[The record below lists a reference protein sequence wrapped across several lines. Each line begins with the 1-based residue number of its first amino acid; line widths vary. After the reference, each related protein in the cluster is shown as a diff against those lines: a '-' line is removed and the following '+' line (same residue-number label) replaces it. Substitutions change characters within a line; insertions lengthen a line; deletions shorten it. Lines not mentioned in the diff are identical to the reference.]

1 MQFISSIFLIVL
13 MWNALSGKQL
23 HAQPTDAVYATN
35 ATGII
40 EGNSI
45 TGYGVVTDAA
55 KAYLNKP
62 NDEGATL
69 KAASTLQSAAIH
81 FTFDQTIAAATS
93 PVTFYIRTDINAVNY
108 AGSVSINAYNASNN
122 SITTPAYQ
130 THFLHDGSVFI
141 SVSMSLNFKG
151 VRITLHPTLLQ
162 NMEIKVYSAFYGPQA
177 TNSTNPYPFNSA
189 DCGLPNVTTKQSS
202 GLTLLGNNNIL
213 NPERAIDRDPAN
225 STYSTFSISGVNTG
239 TLKQIFHFNGNANP
253 GDAVRILLAKGSSLL
268 DVNLLKKITVQA
280 YSGGTLVGNSALM
293 DNLLALDLLG
303 LFGNNGMVEVY
314 FKPTT
319 GTNNAPVIFDRI
331 EIAVIINGLGISTG
345 SPLYVYDV
353 RRIPQ
358 TPDSDNVVACSSI
371 GIANLLVRSDQAG
384 LVPGGFVFNWFE
396 EAYGGVIK
404 TVGNTLNLTG
414 LTTPGNK
421 EYYVE
426 ATKAA
431 CTTGSPS
438 TRKKVTVNI
447 ETPPL
452 SPAISLTP

>member
-13 MWNALSGKQL
+13 MWNALSVRRL
-23 HAQPTDAVYATN
+23 CAQPTDAVYPTN
-35 ATGII
+35 ATGIVD
-40 EGNSI
+40 GNSL

-62 NDEGATL
+62 NDDGAIL

-81 FTFDQTIAAATS
+81 FTFDQTISAANS

-122 SITTPAYQ
+122 SIATPSYQ
-130 THFLHDGSVFI
+130 THFLDDGSVFLA
-141 SVSMSLNFKG
+141 VSMSLNFKG
-151 VRITLHPTLLQ
+151 VRITLRPSLLQ
-162 NMEIKVYSAFYGPQA
+162 NMEIKVYSAFYGPNA
-177 TNSTNPYPFNSA
+177 TNLTNPYPFNSA

-213 NPERAIDRDPAN
+213 NPERAIDREPTT

-253 GDAVRILLAKGSSLL
+253 GDVVRIVLAKGSSLL

-280 YSGGTLVGNSALM
+280 YSGSTSVGNSALM

-314 FKPTT
+314 FRP
-319 GTNNAPVIFDRI
+319 NNGSNNSPVIFDRV

-353 RRIPQ
+353 RRIPE
-358 TPDSDNVVACSSI
+358 TPVSENVTACTNI
-371 GIANLLVRSDQAG
+371 GIANLLVSSNQASMVTGG
-384 LVPGGFVFNWFE
+384 LRFNWFE
-396 EAYGGVIK
+396 EAYGGVVK
-404 TVGNTLNLTG
+404 TVGNTLNLIG
-414 LTTPGNK
+414 LTTPVIK

-431 CTTGSPS
+431 CTIGSPS
-438 TRKKVTVNI
+438 TRKKVIVNV
-447 ETPPL
+447 EAPPM